1 MIPAVTT
8 DNKNITEQIA
18 FIHHAITEQS
28 HNVHSTTRL
37 ITAAIVAEIRIF
49 VFVFISFIFFL
60 FVSKKSGTG
69 WLCKYYIL
77 ALATARR
84 RAALVSNSARR
95 NCALLVVH
103 SNDILYI
110 LLVRVGS
117 RTYVRTVNM
126 NLRYPSEVF
135 IAVCYNFLLEVVDTF
150 SHDVN
155 FVVLNFVN
163 KISFHIVFVFSCC
176 FVF

>member
-37 ITAAIVAEIRIF
+37 ITAEIVAEIRIF
-49 VFVFISFIFFL
+49 VFAFISFIFL

-77 ALATARR
+77 ALATARL
-84 RAALVSNSARR
+84 RAALVVKFCVS
-95 NCALLVVH
+95 
-103 SNDILYI
+103 
-110 LLVRVGS
+110 
-117 RTYVRTVNM
+117 
-126 NLRYPSEVF
+126 
-135 IAVCYNFLLEVVDTF
+135 
-150 SHDVN
+150 
-155 FVVLNFVN
+155 
-163 KISFHIVFVFSCC
+163 
-176 FVF
+176 